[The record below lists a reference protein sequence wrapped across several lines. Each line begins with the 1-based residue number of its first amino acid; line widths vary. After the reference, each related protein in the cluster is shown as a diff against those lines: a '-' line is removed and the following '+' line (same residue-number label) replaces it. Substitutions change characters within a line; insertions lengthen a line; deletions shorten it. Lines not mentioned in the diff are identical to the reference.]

1 MPHCKV
7 CFLTSEHPG
16 VRLDKD
22 NVCNLCKLDVATEF
36 LHNIK
41 YANEVYEEFRVSGTN
56 PRGPYDCLLMFSGG
70 KDSTYLLDKFVNEEQ
85 RRVVAYTFDVPF
97 ESDHAA
103 ENLRLVREKIPVPFV
118 SDKDDDNIK
127 KVIREVFNRPAPEKP
142 GKYLDE
148 KMPCMSCRT
157 FYVIRAIIYAYRNVI
172 PYIVFC
178 ADPQQIMTID
188 SNVREILK
196 GFYRSFGEGF
206 IDTQL
211 KSDIEEMMFA
221 EDECLPKIVF
231 PFVAMRKDYDPD
243 KIVEKLKAKGLYN
256 SSPLETHCTLFP
268 LLNYYSFKHWGCMF
282 YKLNASSY
290 VRSVKRSN
298 EFARTTYSIKF
309 PRSANILEI
318 EEKLKKTLL
327 EIAAGEGNP
336 EVHEET
342 LVALFK
348 QLEATDEAARFVART
363 CINMRETA
371 AEIGIQ
377 LT

>member
-1 MPHCKV
+1 MPHCNV

-16 VRLDKD
+16 VWLDKD
-22 NVCNLCKLDVATEF
+22 SVCNLCKLEVATEF
-36 LHNIK
+36 LDNIK
-41 YANEVYEEFRVSGTN
+41 YANEVYEEFRASGTN

-70 KDSTYLLDKFVNEEQ
+70 KDSTYLLDKFVNEEK

-118 SDKDDDNIK
+118 VDKDDANIK
-127 KVIREVFNRPAPEKP
+127 KVVREVFNRPAPEKP

-157 FYVIRAIIYAYRNVI
+157 FYVIRAIIYAYRNAI
-172 PYIVFC
+172 PYVVFC
-178 ADPQQIMTID
+178 ADPQQMMTID

-196 GFYRSFGEGF
+196 GFYRSFGEEF
-206 IDTQL
+206 TDTHL
-211 KSDIEEMMFA
+211 KSDVEEMLFA

-231 PFVAMRKDYDPD
+231 PFIAMRGDYDPD

-290 VRSVKRSN
+290 VRSVKRSK
-298 EFARTTYSIKF
+298 ESARTTYSIKF
-309 PRSANILEI
+309 PRSVNILEI
-318 EEKLKKTLL
+318 EEKLKNLL
-327 EIAAGEGNP
+327 FEIAASEGSP
-336 EVHEET
+336 KVQEES
-342 LVALFK
+342 LVALFR
-348 QLEATDEAARFVART
+348 QLDATEEAARFVART
-363 CINMRETA
+363 CLNMREIA
-371 AEIGIQ
+371 AEIGIK
-377 LT
+377 LS

>member
-16 VRLDKD
+16 VWLDKD
-22 NVCNLCKLDVATEF
+22 SVCNLCKLEVATEF

-41 YANEVYEEFRVSGTN
+41 YANEVYEEFRTSGAN

-70 KDSTYLLDKFVNEEQ
+70 KDSTYLLDKFVNEEK

-118 SDKDDDNIK
+118 LDKDDDNIK
-127 KVIREVFNRPAPEKP
+127 KVVREAFNRPAPEKP

-157 FYVIRAIIYAYRNVI
+157 FFVIRAIIYAYRNAI
-172 PYIVFC
+172 PYVVFC

-196 GFYRSFGEGF
+196 GFYRSFGEEF
-206 IDTQL
+206 TDTQL
-211 KSDIEEMMFA
+211 KSDVEEMLFA
-221 EDECLPKIVF
+221 EDDCLPKIVF
-231 PFVAMRKDYDPD
+231 PFIAMRSDYDPD

-268 LLNYYSFKHWGCMF
+268 LLNYYSFSHWGCMF

-290 VRSVKRSN
+290 VRAVKRSK
-298 EFARTTYSIKF
+298 ESARTTYSIKF
-309 PRSANILEI
+309 PRSVNILEI
-318 EEKLKKTLL
+318 EEKLKKLL
-327 EIAAGEGNP
+327 FEIAAGEGNP
-336 EVHEET
+336 REQEEM
-342 LVALFK
+342 LIVLFT
-348 QLEATDEAARFVART
+348 QLDATEEAARFVART
-363 CINMRETA
+363 CLNMRETA

-377 LT
+377 LS

>member
-1 MPHCKV
+1 MPHCNV

-16 VRLDKD
+16 VWLDKD
-22 NVCNLCKLDVATEF
+22 SVCNLCKLEVATEF

-41 YANEVYEEFRVSGTN
+41 YANEVYEEFRASGTN

-70 KDSTYLLDKFVNEEQ
+70 KDSTYLLDKFVNEEK

-118 SDKDDDNIK
+118 VDKDDDNIK
-127 KVIREVFNRPAPEKP
+127 KVVREAFNRPAPEKP

-157 FYVIRAIIYAYRNVI
+157 FYVIRAIIYAYRNAI
-172 PYIVFC
+172 PYVVFC
-178 ADPQQIMTID
+178 ADPQQMMTID

-206 IDTQL
+206 TDTHL
-211 KSDIEEMMFA
+211 KSDVEEMLFA

-231 PFVAMRKDYDPD
+231 PFIAMRGDYDPD
-243 KIVEKLKAKGLYN
+243 KIVQKLKAKGLYN

-290 VRSVKRSN
+290 VRAVKRSK
-298 EFARTTYSIKF
+298 ESARTTYSIKF
-309 PRSANILEI
+309 PRSVNILEI
-318 EEKLKKTLL
+318 EEKLKNLL
-327 EIAAGEGNP
+327 FEIAAGEGSP
-336 EVHEET
+336 KVQEET
-342 LVALFK
+342 LVALFR
-348 QLEATDEAARFVART
+348 QLDATEEAARFVART
-363 CINMRETA
+363 CLNMRETA
-371 AEIGIQ
+371 AEIGIK
-377 LT
+377 LS